1 MMALM
6 SNATSIRDLP
16 QRRVIRRAPSI
27 IGLVVVALGYA
38 AALTPSLLPHRLTF
52 LLLLT
57 VLGTLSGYAAG
68 ATASWAV
75 NKLP

>member
-38 AALTPSLLPHRLTF
+38 AALTPSLLQHRLTF